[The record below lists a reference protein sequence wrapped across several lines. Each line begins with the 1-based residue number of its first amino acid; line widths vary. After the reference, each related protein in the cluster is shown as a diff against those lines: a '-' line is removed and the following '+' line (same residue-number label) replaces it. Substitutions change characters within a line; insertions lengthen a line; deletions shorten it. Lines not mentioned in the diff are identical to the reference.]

1 MAISRPWSS
10 FRTASLG
17 NALHLF
23 ARPKSVSSERDSGRA
38 SQHGLFFIRYNGT
51 LTYPPC
57 KPNVTWYVFTE
68 PVILARHLS
77 KYLYQLNFES
87 HYSILGQ
94 FTVTGNSRPALKH
107 YTDRTVLRS
116 FAINDNI
123 IRLKEN
129 KAIFDRMMHVLVS
142 PKYTKFLHA
151 SVQNMNQA
159 SIKTTK
165 KKVELDKKAQKI
177 AYNEN
182 WRLNKELLN
191 LSRSK
196 IETQKGNY
204 NFTNRQ
210 KIGVK
215 INCCQ
220 CLYNRIY
227 TSLIMILLTN
237 FI

>member
-1 MAISRPWSS
+1 MRDPSLSYRG
-10 FRTASLG
+10 RT
-17 NALHLF
+17 
-23 ARPKSVSSERDSGRA
+23 P
-38 SQHGLFFIRYNGT
+38 QPGLFFIRYNGT

-57 KPNVTWYVFTE
+57 KPNVTWYVFGE
-68 PVILARHLS
+68 PVILAQHLS
-77 KYLYQLNFES
+77 KYLYQLNSES
-87 HYSILGQ
+87 HDSILGQ

-142 PKYTKFLHA
+142 PKYTKFLHTSA
-151 SVQNMNQA
+151 QNMNQA
-159 SIKTTK
+159 SIKTIK
-165 KKVELDKKAQKI
+165 KKTDFDKKAQKI

-196 IETQKGNY
+196 IETKKGNY
-204 NFTNRQ
+204 NFTKRP
-210 KIGVK
+210 KIGAN
-215 INCCQ
+215 INY
-220 CLYNRIY
+220 CLRLYKTIY
-227 TSLIMILLTN
+227 ISVTMIWLTN